1 MNYLSLIK
9 RYKSVVAQ
17 GYTFLPVNEIKN
29 LQNDDYF
36 ISRKYDGQLWYYI
49 KEKDYSKIINVNER
63 DISKALPALLND
75 LDNKTKQHK
84 NLILAGE
91 LYFSTNDRERNG
103 DVSSSINDVS
113 RSKNLKLGVF
123 DVVFSEKLN
132 PEFSKRY
139 DFLLDMLDVDKK
151 ASSHAIEQKK
161 IKKNEIEKYFTE
173 IVENEKGEGVILRNN
188 THIYKI
194 KKEETIDAVITGYTT
209 EEKANEIRSISFGV
223 FINQNEIMHIG
234 SSGNFSD
241 LNLKKLLFNEL
252 TSLKINSNFQK
263 VASNGAAY
271 TFIKPK
277 IVLEVKL
284 LEFQADKSNDE
295 PVKHLK
301 FEVTNEKLNVTGKI
315 RSVSILGSS
324 ILRLREDKKANEQD
338 CGLNQIS
345 RITGLSKDE
354 FKTQE
359 IKNLP
364 ESKIIQ
370 KEVYKKES
378 KKGIAIRKFVFW
390 KSNKEKVSDYS
401 SFLCYYLDYSEGRK
415 DPMKKKIYPFNDEKL
430 GSMYFKKLIEE
441 NVKKGWNKV

>member
-139 DFLLDMLDVDKK
+139 DFLLDMLDADKK
-151 ASSHAIEQKK
+151 ASCHAIEQKK
-161 IKKNEIEKYFTE
+161 IKKNEIEKYFTK

-194 KKEETIDAVITGYTT
+194 KKEETIDAIITGYTT

-241 LNLKKLLFNEL
+241 LNLKKSLFNEL

-271 TFIKPK
+271 TFVKPK

-295 PVKHLK
+295 PVKHVK
-301 FEVTNEKLNVTGKI
+301 FEVKNEKLNVTGKI

-324 ILRLREDKKANEQD
+324 ILRLRDDKKANEQD

-430 GSMYFKKLIEE
+430 GSIYFKKLIEE
-441 NVKKGWNKV
+441 NVKKGWNKI

>member
-324 ILRLREDKKANEQD
+324 ILRLRDDKKANEQD

-430 GSMYFKKLIEE
+430 GSIYFKKLIEE
-441 NVKKGWNKV
+441 NVKKGWNKI

>member
-17 GYTFLPVNEIKN
+17 RYTFLPVNEIKN
-29 LQNDDYF
+29 LQNDNYF

-151 ASSHAIEQKK
+151 ASCHAIEQKK

-194 KKEETIDAVITGYTT
+194 KKEETIDAIITGYTT

-241 LNLKKLLFNEL
+241 LNLKKSLFNEL

-324 ILRLREDKKANEQD
+324 ILRLRDDKKANEQD

>member
-1 MNYLSLIK
+1 
-9 RYKSVVAQ
+9 
-17 GYTFLPVNEIKN
+17 
-29 LQNDDYF
+29 
-36 ISRKYDGQLWYYI
+36 
-49 KEKDYSKIINVNER
+49 
-63 DISKALPALLND
+63 
-75 LDNKTKQHK
+75 
-84 NLILAGE
+84 
-91 LYFSTNDRERNG
+91 
-103 DVSSSINDVS
+103 
-113 RSKNLKLGVF
+113 
-123 DVVFSEKLN
+123 
-132 PEFSKRY
+132 
-139 DFLLDMLDVDKK
+139 
-151 ASSHAIEQKK
+151 
-161 IKKNEIEKYFTE
+161 
-173 IVENEKGEGVILRNN
+173 
-188 THIYKI
+188 
-194 KKEETIDAVITGYTT
+194 
-209 EEKANEIRSISFGV
+209 
-223 FINQNEIMHIG
+223 MHIG

>member
-9 RYKSVVAQ
+9 RYKLVVAQ
-17 GYTFLPVNEIKN
+17 RYIFLPVNEIKN

-36 ISRKYDGQLWYYI
+36 TSRKYDGQLWYYV
-49 KEKDYSKIINVNER
+49 KEKDYSKIINVSER
-63 DISKALPALLND
+63 DISKALPALLSD

-113 RSKNLKLGVF
+113 RSKNLKFGVF

-139 DFLLDMLDVDKK
+139 DFLLNMFDIDKK
-151 ASSHAIEQKK
+151 ASCHAIEQKK

-209 EEKANEIRSISFGV
+209 EEKANEIRSVSFGV

-241 LNLKKLLFNEL
+241 LNLKKSLFNEL
-252 TSLKINSNFQK
+252 ISLKINSNFQK

-271 TFIKPK
+271 TFVKPK
-277 IVLEVKL
+277 VVLEVKL

-295 PVKHLK
+295 PVKHVK
-301 FEVTNEKLNVTGKI
+301 FEVKNEKLNATGKI

-324 ILRLREDKKANEQD
+324 ILRLRDDKKANEQD

-390 KSNKEKVSDYS
+390 KSNKEKVSDYP

-415 DPMKKKIYPFNDEKL
+415 DPMRKKIYPFNDEKL
-430 GSMYFKKLIEE
+430 GSAYFKKLMDE
-441 NVKKGWNKV
+441 NVKKGWDRV

>member
-139 DFLLDMLDVDKK
+139 DFLLDMLDADKK
-151 ASSHAIEQKK
+151 ASCHAIEQKK
-161 IKKNEIEKYFTE
+161 IKKNEIEKYFTK

-194 KKEETIDAVITGYTT
+194 KKEETIDAIITGYTT

-271 TFIKPK
+271 TFVKPK

-295 PVKHLK
+295 PVKHVK
-301 FEVTNEKLNVTGKI
+301 FEVKNEKLNVTGKI

-324 ILRLREDKKANEQD
+324 ILRLRDDKKANEQD

-430 GSMYFKKLIEE
+430 GSIYFKKLIEE
-441 NVKKGWNKV
+441 NVKKGWNKI

>member
-17 GYTFLPVNEIKN
+17 RYTFLPVNEIKN
-29 LQNDDYF
+29 LQNDNYF

-139 DFLLDMLDVDKK
+139 DFLLDMLDADKK
-151 ASSHAIEQKK
+151 ASCHAIEQKK

-241 LNLKKLLFNEL
+241 LNLKKSLFNEL

-271 TFIKPK
+271 TFVKPK

-295 PVKHLK
+295 PVKHVK
-301 FEVTNEKLNVTGKI
+301 FEVKNEKLNVTGKI

-324 ILRLREDKKANEQD
+324 ILRLRDDKKANEQD

>member
-324 ILRLREDKKANEQD
+324 ILRLRDDKKANEQD

>member
-161 IKKNEIEKYFTE
+161 IKKNEIEKYFTK

-194 KKEETIDAVITGYTT
+194 KKEETIDAIITGYTT

-271 TFIKPK
+271 TFVKPK

-295 PVKHLK
+295 PVKHVK
-301 FEVTNEKLNVTGKI
+301 FEVKNEKLNVTGKI

-324 ILRLREDKKANEQD
+324 ILRLRDDKKANEQD

-441 NVKKGWNKV
+441 NVKKGWNKI

>member
-151 ASSHAIEQKK
+151 ASCHAIEQKK
-161 IKKNEIEKYFTE
+161 IKKNEIEKYFTKIE
-173 IVENEKGEGVILRNN
+173 ENEKELKKRYKEILPKDIKINFIKLDRF
-188 THIYKI
+188 YKI
-194 KKEETIDAVITGYTT
+194 FE
-209 EEKANEIRSISFGV
+209 F
-223 FINQNEIMHIG
+223 QN
-234 SSGNFSD
+234 D
-241 LNLKKLLFNEL
+241 L
-252 TSLKINSNFQK
+252 
-263 VASNGAAY
+263 
-271 TFIKPK
+271 
-277 IVLEVKL
+277 LEV
-284 LEFQADKSNDE
+284 
-295 PVKHLK
+295 
-301 FEVTNEKLNVTGKI
+301 
-315 RSVSILGSS
+315 
-324 ILRLREDKKANEQD
+324 
-338 CGLNQIS
+338 IS
-345 RITGLSKDE
+345 
-354 FKTQE
+354 
-359 IKNLP
+359 
-364 ESKIIQ
+364 
-370 KEVYKKES
+370 KE
-378 KKGIAIRKFVFW
+378 R
-390 KSNKEKVSDYS
+390 
-401 SFLCYYLDYSEGRK
+401 
-415 DPMKKKIYPFNDEKL
+415 
-430 GSMYFKKLIEE
+430 
-441 NVKKGWNKV
+441 

>member
-139 DFLLDMLDVDKK
+139 DFLLDMLDADKK
-151 ASSHAIEQKK
+151 ASCHAIEQKK
-161 IKKNEIEKYFTE
+161 IKKNEIEKYFTK

-194 KKEETIDAVITGYTT
+194 KKEETIDAIITGYTT

-271 TFIKPK
+271 TFVKPK

-324 ILRLREDKKANEQD
+324 ILRLRDDKKANEQD

-430 GSMYFKKLIEE
+430 GSIYFKKLIEE
-441 NVKKGWNKV
+441 NVKKGWNKI

>member
-241 LNLKKLLFNEL
+241 LNLKKSLFNEL

-324 ILRLREDKKANEQD
+324 ILRLRDDKKANEQD